1 MAENSYLTQ
10 KNTPNHGDNAL
21 DPLVTTPVVCPQ
33 GVTAELHTEGDEISQ
48 LDTNHDA
55 NPRNIAPRPMENE
68 GFIVTTPEIVCRPP
82 ITIEAEAQFD
92 EGYDSDR
99 CMGPFLD
106 AIDQEG
112 DQLADEV
119 EVPEMGHT
127 GDIEQNDEILAERNT
142 LGASQP
148 STNQPQIVH
157 IEFDKEIVKK
167 LKVDELRH
175 QLKM

>member
-1 MAENSYLTQ
+1 MVENSYLTQ
-10 KNTPNHGDNAL
+10 KSTPNHGDNAPN
-21 DPLVTTPVVCPQ
+21 PLLTTPVVCPQ
-33 GVTAELHTEGDEISQ
+33 GVTAELCTEGDEISR

-112 DQLADEV
+112 NQLVDEF
-119 EVPEMGHT
+119 EVPQMGYT
-127 GDIEQNDEILAERNT
+127 GNFDQYDGILAEQNT
-142 LGASQP
+142 LRVSQP
-148 STNQPQIVH
+148 STNQPPIVH
-157 IEFDKEIVKK
+157 IELNKETVKK
-167 LKVDELRH
+167 LKVDKLRH